1 MITKLPLPSL
11 TPMHAWKADVIEL
24 FHEHMLSCPPKTELG
39 VLIAM

>member
-1 MITKLPLPSL
+1 MIAKLPLPSL

-24 FHEHMLSCPPKTELG
+24 FHEHMLSCPPKTELR